1 MANSSENENS
11 VILNN
16 NQTYGKEKII
26 AVAGNPNV
34 GKSTVFNALTGLKQ
48 HTGNWPGKTVSNA
61 KGSYNY
67 KNQKFTLVDLPGT
80 YSLMASSVEEEIAR
94 NYICFEKPDTVA
106 IVVDA
111 TCLERNL
118 NLVLQILEITHDVVV
133 CVNLLDEAKKKKI
146 NIDLDEL
153 SLQLGVPVVGT
164 SARSGEGLENLMEEV
179 YKVSLK
185 QEKTYKI
192 KQEYGEKIEKEI
204 SQLEPIVQR
213 LVNEKL
219 NARWICL
226 KLLDMDES
234 FNKELNKFLG
244 FDILEDKEL
253 KLCLSKVYKNLH
265 ALKMKNEEIRDEI
278 VFSLVERAEGI
289 YKKCVFLGNK
299 RYDEKDRKIDK
310 ILTSKLTGIPIM
322 ILLLFVIFWITIS
335 GANYPSEIISNILFG
350 FQDTIT
356 EFCSQLNIPSWIY
369 GSLILGVYRTVAWV
383 VSVMLP
389 PMAIFFP
396 LFTLL
401 EDSGY
406 LPRIAFNLDQYFKK
420 ANAHGKQSLTMCM
433 GFGCNACGVIGCR
446 IIDSPRERLI
456 ATLTNNFVPCN
467 GRFPTL
473 IAIITMF
480 FAFEVSVAYQS
491 LVSTLLLVGVI
502 IFGVL
507 ITLLVSKLLSL
518 TLLKGV
524 PSSFALELPPYR
536 APQVGKVIVR
546 SIFDRTLFVLG
557 RAVVV
562 AAPAGLII
570 WLMSNIMIGDTNI
583 LNHCSNF
590 LDPFARLIGL
600 DGVILMAFILGFPAN
615 EIVIPIIIMT
625 YMCTGS
631 LAEFSTY
638 DELRNLLVN
647 NGWTWVTA
655 LCTMVF
661 SLLHFPCGT
670 TCLTIKSETKSLKW
684 TLMSMA
690 IPTVIGVIVCFIIAN
705 VSRLV
710 FSF

>member
-1 MANSSENENS
+1 MANSSDNAS
-11 VILNN
+11 STILND
-16 NQTYGKEKII
+16 NQIYGKEKII

-34 GKSTVFNALTGLKQ
+34 GKSTVFNELTGLKQ

-67 KNQKFTLVDLPGT
+67 KDQKFTLVDLPGT

-164 SARSGEGLENLMEEV
+164 SARSGEGLENLMEEI
-179 YKVSLK
+179 YKVSLG

-204 SQLEPIVQR
+204 SLLEPIVQR

-244 FDILEDKEL
+244 FDILEDKKL

-265 ALKMKNEEIRDEI
+265 ALKMKNEEVRDEI
-278 VFSLVERAEGI
+278 VLSLVERAEGI

-299 RYDEKDRKIDK
+299 RYDEKDRKLDK
-310 ILTSKLTGIPIM
+310 ILTSKSTGIPIM
-322 ILLLFVIFWITIS
+322 LLLLFVIFWITIS

-433 GFGCNACGVIGCR
+433 GKNR
-446 IIDSPRERLI
+446 MR
-456 ATLTNNFVPCN
+456 
-467 GRFPTL
+467 
-473 IAIITMF
+473 
-480 FAFEVSVAYQS
+480 
-491 LVSTLLLVGVI
+491 
-502 IFGVL
+502 
-507 ITLLVSKLLSL
+507 
-518 TLLKGV
+518 
-524 PSSFALELPPYR
+524 
-536 APQVGKVIVR
+536 
-546 SIFDRTLFVLG
+546 
-557 RAVVV
+557 
-562 AAPAGLII
+562 
-570 WLMSNIMIGDTNI
+570 W
-583 LNHCSNF
+583 LNHA
-590 LDPFARLIGL
+590 PF
-600 DGVILMAFILGFPAN
+600 
-615 EIVIPIIIMT
+615 E
-625 YMCTGS
+625 
-631 LAEFSTY
+631 
-638 DELRNLLVN
+638 
-647 NGWTWVTA
+647 A
-655 LCTMVF
+655 L
-661 SLLHFPCGT
+661 
-670 TCLTIKSETKSLKW
+670 
-684 TLMSMA
+684 
-690 IPTVIGVIVCFIIAN
+690 
-705 VSRLV
+705 
-710 FSF
+710 